1 MPATPR
7 PDPEGSGQ
15 ESPRESS
22 RPQPDF
28 QAGAGASLPSPLT
41 LPRARILR
49 GRRYFDAAFQGGR
62 RFSNRYLTLLT
73 LPAVPPPRGPQ
84 PGEVAFLTPKRLGD
98 AVIRNRL
105 RRRLR
110 EGYRLHFAPETARR
124 LIWLA
129 KGPATALDFGSLV
142 TQMKELYARSHAP
155 K

>member
-1 MPATPR
+1 LPKA
-7 PDPEGSGQ
+7 GS
-15 ESPRESS
+15 R
-22 RPQPDF
+22 RI
-28 QAGAGASLPSPLT
+28 LT
-41 LPRARILR
+41 LPRRRILR
-49 GRRYFDAAFQGGR
+49 GRRHFDAAFQTGR

-73 LPAVPPPRGPQ
+73 LSALPVPRGPQ

-129 KGPATALDFGSLV
+129 KGPATALDSGGLV
-142 TQMKELYARSHAP
+142 SQMKELYARSLAP

>member
-1 MPATPR
+1 LPATPR
-7 PDPEGSGQ
+7 PDSE
-15 ESPRESS
+15 
-22 RPQPDF
+22 
-28 QAGAGASLPSPLT
+28 GASPEPEPTPKPDSQARARAKRLLT

-49 GRRYFDAAFQGGR
+49 GRRHFDDAFQSGR

-73 LPAVPPPRGPQ
+73 LPAVVLPRGPR

>member
-1 MPATPR
+1 LPAIPR
-7 PDPEGSGQ
+7 PDSEGSHQ
-15 ESPRESS
+15 EPEKEVSP
-22 RPQPDF
+22 RPQPDS
-28 QAGAGASLPSPLT
+28 QAGNERSLT

-49 GRRYFDAAFQGGR
+49 GRRYFDAAFQSGR

-73 LPAVPPPRGPQ
+73 LPAVTAPRGPQ